1 MENEQRNI
9 MLLGWIAGRASRGL
23 EAEKGVRFPIS
34 EADMHYPFNTFGRAM
49 RAWETHKMPE
59 SCPERDLELTT
70 ACGHID
76 SSGDVVMRPNTPIS
90 QMLSGQFAFA
100 WEKGKNGDRPMPEEY
115 K

>member
-100 WEKGKNGDRPMPEEY
+100 WEKGKNGDRPLPEE
-115 K
+115 